1 MTLSKKLVVAVV
13 YENQDDYLQQGYT
26 KAQVMDLAHPCEVDP
41 VVDALVKLGHTVER
55 VPGIQHLVRA
65 LAKHEGRKWDLVF
78 NMSEGFFGSS
88 REAQVPGLLE
98 AYQILFTFGSAA
110 TMATC
115 LNKVDT
121 KIILQHHNI
130 PTAPFVR
137 IQGHESTD
145 SLDLNHIRSQLPTYP
160 VFVKPSMEGTCMGID
175 SASRASNEDELRR
188 KIETLQ
194 TQHPGQDILVE
205 SFLAGRDIT
214 VSLVGTG
221 ANTRV
226 LGALEWLWEKKGDGF
241 EFHTGYTK
249 GCFILS
255 EFEKQPDNLQGSAVY
270 RVISEE
276 GMKDPQVQAACKT
289 AVATWK
295 LFNCRDAGRVDL
307 RFDKNGPDGVPNVLE
322 VNPIAGL
329 EKDESL
335 LPMTAKLGGLEFTGL
350 IDEIVR
356 SALLRRKA

>member
-1 MTLSKKLVVAVV
+1 
-13 YENQDDYLQQGYT
+13 
-26 KAQVMDLAHPCEVDP
+26 
-41 VVDALVKLGHTVER
+41 
-55 VPGIQHLVRA
+55 
-65 LAKHEGRKWDLVF
+65 
-78 NMSEGFFGSS
+78 
-88 REAQVPGLLE
+88 
-98 AYQILFTFGSAA
+98 
-110 TMATC
+110 
-115 LNKVDT
+115 
-121 KIILQHHNI
+121 
-130 PTAPFVR
+130 
-137 IQGHESTD
+137 
-145 SLDLNHIRSQLPTYP
+145 
-160 VFVKPSMEGTCMGID
+160 MGID

-214 VSLVGTG
+214 VSLIGTG

-255 EFEKQPDNLQGSAVY
+255 EFEKRPEDLQGSAVY
-270 RVISEE
+270 QVISEE
-276 GMKDPQVQAACKT
+276 GMKDPQVQAACET
-289 AVATWK
+289 ALATWK

-307 RFDKNGPDGVPNVLE
+307 RFDKSGPDGVPNVLE

-335 LPMTAKLGGLEFTGL
+335 LPMTAKLRGLEFTGL